1 MVEVVVGRGGI
12 GTKVQLELEEVAV
25 VAVVVAVVTAQ
36 EVVQVQGRVVTGQW
50 RHAA

>member
-12 GTKVQLELEEVAV
+12 GTKVQLELEEVA

>member
-12 GTKVQLELEEVAV
+12 GTKVQLELEEVVA
-25 VAVVVAVVTAQ
+25 AVVVAVVTAQ